1 MPGKK
6 RLLALT
12 VAALLVTGVVS
23 DGALARG
30 AKGTKAGAVKKS
42 AASAREQAICKSPRF
57 VKALQSYQ
65 KKDYRDAI
73 SNLEYVDAHGGCCE
87 WTHYYLG
94 LCYQG
99 INQVGLAYRH
109 YEWVTARAKN
119 ASLRKYAQYGC
130 ESVTYYAANRT
141 YGGQGGIL
149 AAAAYSQSGGGGGG
163 SGCSGSFG

>member
-1 MPGKK
+1 MLSKKKLHALALVVVLSTTLGFDVAMAKGAAGKK
-6 RLLALT
+6 SA
-12 VAALLVTGVVS
+12 V
-23 DGALARG
+23 
-30 AKGTKAGAVKKS
+30 VKKT

-65 KKDYRDAI
+65 KRDYRDAI

-130 ESVTYYAANRT
+130 DSVTYYAANRT

-149 AAAAYSQSGGGGGG
+149 AAAAYSQSSGGGGG
-163 SGCSGSFG
+163 SGCGSFG